1 MKSWKARMLVGFM
14 LVAMMLAT
22 IAGPALANDG
32 KNDNDNNHHNGFNI
46 FDDNDNHH
54 NDDFDFVN
62 FDNNDDFDHND
73 DFDDDDFD
81 FDNNDVVFTPFL
93 FAIDDIDCDGVDDD
107 FDGGIDEDALV
118 CVVEFD

>member
-32 KNDNDNNHHNGFNI
+32 KNVDNHHNGLNIFDDNDNNHHN
-46 FDDNDNHH
+46 
-54 NDDFDFVN
+54 DFDF
-62 FDNNDDFDHND
+62 DN

-81 FDNNDVVFTPFL
+81 FDNNEVFFTPLF

>member
-22 IAGPALANDG
+22 IAGPALANDVFD
-32 KNDNDNNHHNGFNI
+32 NNDNNHHNSFNI
-46 FDDNDNHH
+46 FDDNDNNHH
-54 NDDFDFVN
+54 NDF
-62 FDNNDDFDHND
+62 DFDHND
-73 DFDDDDFD
+73 FDDDDFDFDDDDFD
-81 FDNNDVVFTPFL
+81 FDNNDVFFTPLF